1 MDKKIMEQAYMFSK
15 EIIKKLME
23 DFSGKIVGSD
33 EMNKEKIMSKLSEK
47 PKIKDKVKETKS
59 KHSIDKTL
67 KSTSENQGHGKAM
80 EKSIQTNIFKMT
92 EEEIETYKNTDPHDI
107 RKEHNRLVNIPF
119 KGNNISIKTTTRKEI
134 DCADILRFLETSETW
149 MICIIME
156 QRNDV
161 IKEAKKT
168 ICFSIDE
175 FLEKMWKGIK
185 IEKSK
190 YLEDIT
196 EYDTL
201 VKNVPK
207 KTKTK
212 ELEIDKKIYETN
224 MFKISPKPS
233 QNRVQCRIKISGLLV
248 Y

>member
-1 MDKKIMEQAYMFSK
+1 MCGWDKTTTNIYNKLNEYKLIDHYK
-15 EIIKKLME
+15 HLIKKTNE
-23 DFSGKIVGSD
+23 S
-33 EMNKEKIMSKLSEK
+33 
-47 PKIKDKVKETKS
+47 
-59 KHSIDKTL
+59 
-67 KSTSENQGHGKAM
+67 QGHGKSM

-92 EEEIETYKNTDPHDI
+92 EEEMKTYKNTDPHDI

-119 KGNNISIKTTTRKEI
+119 KGNNISIKTTTRNEI

-156 QRNDV
+156 QKNDV

-175 FLEKMWKGIK
+175 FLEKMWEDIKIEKK

-190 YLEDIT
+190 YLEHIT
-196 EYDTL
+196 EFIHL

-212 ELEIDKKIYETN
+212 ELKINKKIYETT
-224 MFKISPKPS
+224 MFKISAKPS
-233 QNRVQCRIKISGLLV
+233 QNRVQARIKISGLENLKSYKDFNGGELFNYKYDKEINSGRRV
-248 Y
+248 RNKSKSL